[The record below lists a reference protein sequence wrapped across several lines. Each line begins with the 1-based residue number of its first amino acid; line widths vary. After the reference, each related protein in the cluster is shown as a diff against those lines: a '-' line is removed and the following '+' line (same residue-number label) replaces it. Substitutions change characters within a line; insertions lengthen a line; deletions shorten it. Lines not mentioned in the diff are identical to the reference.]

1 HDPAVRVDRLVDV
14 LPRAEGG
21 DDDRHLVLDDRRQV
35 LGEPVVGAVDDQIDG
50 EGGHV
55 LVRVR
60 LGVGGVALGDL
71 LEPLGQ
77 RRLRPGVEGRE
88 RTDHAGLTLRRHQL
102 GAGVDEHRRR
112 EHRDRQRAGEN
123 RGKSHGSSFRGRGRT
138 LSATGSTVRP
148 SEALCNK
155 LHKARRALP
164 STAGYSADMVRASW
178 WALAAIATAF
188 SLWFGATAT
197 MADVDMGC
205 AKVAESGA
213 DFRCDHRVSDVM
225 GAWPLLGL
233 GFLLATPPVV
243 AAVAGRMWVSCVAVV
258 VLIAVTAVG
267 LANWTHFWGT
277 LLFAFQPRA
286 PRGRRDRAPAGASA
300 TARNVAPAPRPGR
313 IAART
318 PQRTGPAAQVLRL
331 THLGLPQRP
340 TQLVHSRGRPC
351 AA

>member
-1 HDPAVRVDRLVDV
+1 
-14 LPRAEGG
+14 
-21 DDDRHLVLDDRRQV
+21 
-35 LGEPVVGAVDDQIDG
+35 
-50 EGGHV
+50 
-55 LVRVR
+55 
-60 LGVGGVALGDL
+60 
-71 LEPLGQ
+71 
-77 RRLRPGVEGRE
+77 
-88 RTDHAGLTLRRHQL
+88 
-102 GAGVDEHRRR
+102 
-112 EHRDRQRAGEN
+112 
-123 RGKSHGSSFRGRGRT
+123 
-138 LSATGSTVRP
+138 
-148 SEALCNK
+148 
-155 LHKARRALP
+155 
-164 STAGYSADMVRASW
+164 MVRASW

-318 PQRTGPAAQVLRL
+318 P
-331 THLGLPQRP
+331 
-340 TQLVHSRGRPC
+340 
-351 AA
+351 